1 MAIPFR
7 EWIKVNESKLN
18 AGRLGCKPL
27 MNRPKPEA
35 AFAHLWAPQNVV
47 YSQIVGHNFYCAMPF
62 VICKPMYW
70 RHFFGDRFAT
80 NKEKAMN
87 TFISSATIVFVSLT
101 AGCSSLP
108 QQTTGSTKVPSVE
121 AAVKTANTNGKVG
134 QVQSPA
140 TGKTYRYYQ
149 TDDQG
154 AQVATRQE
162 RRAMLEAAARGE
174 DVPFDD
180 SNVFKGVARAHAKT
194 TLAHAKLKK
203 FSGLDSM
210 IATIP
215 TDEFMLNY
223 DPPIDQDTPR
233 VKEELI
239 NVGVCAWIVAT
250 KNEDDNDYHIML
262 SNQDGSIIF
271 NAEMS
276 GIPPTGSKTNRK
288 KLFNARAVF
297 EAFVE
302 KDGRRTGSYT
312 GWGDAM
318 PVYVEGSL
326 FFDSEHK
333 PGKVGPA
340 FARPKSSWEIHP
352 ISKIVFEPEA
362 ALCNN

>member
-1 MAIPFR
+1 MSTHKFIATLVFI
-7 EWIKVNESKLN
+7 L
-18 AGRLGCKPL
+18 
-27 MNRPKPEA
+27 A
-35 AFAHLWAPQNVV
+35 A
-47 YSQIVGHNFYCAMPF
+47 
-62 VICKPMYW
+62 
-70 RHFFGDRFAT
+70 
-80 NKEKAMN
+80 
-87 TFISSATIVFVSLT
+87 
-101 AGCSSLP
+101 AGCSSIP

-121 AAVKTANTNGKVG
+121 AAVKLASASGKAG
-134 QVQSPA
+134 QIQSPT

-149 TDDQG
+149 TDDPG
-154 AQVATRQE
+154 AQAATREARQ
-162 RRAMLEAAARGE
+162 AAIAAATRE
-174 DVPFDD
+174 ADVSFDD
-180 SNVFKGVARAHAKT
+180 SNVFKGKARAHAKT

-203 FSGLDSM
+203 FSGLDALV
-210 IATIP
+210 ATIP

-239 NVGVCAWIVAT
+239 NVGLCAWIVAT

-262 SNQDGSIIF
+262 SNHDGSTIF

-276 GIPPTGSKTNRK
+276 GIPPTGSKANRK
-288 KLFNARAVF
+288 KIFNARAVF

-312 GWGDAM
+312 GWGDAV

-326 FFDSEHK
+326 FYDTEHK

-362 ALCNN
+362 SVCGN

>member
-1 MAIPFR
+1 
-7 EWIKVNESKLN
+7 
-18 AGRLGCKPL
+18 
-27 MNRPKPEA
+27 MNNFTLIA
-35 AFAHLWAPQNVV
+35 VFA
-47 YSQIVGHNFYCAMPF
+47 
-62 VICKPMYW
+62 
-70 RHFFGDRFAT
+70 
-80 NKEKAMN
+80 
-87 TFISSATIVFVSLT
+87 FVSAA
-101 AGCSSLP
+101 AGCSSIP
-108 QQTTGSTKVPSVE
+108 QQTTDGTKMPTVE
-121 AAVKTANTNGKVG
+121 AAVKAAGANGKAG
-134 QVQSPA
+134 QIQSP
-140 TGKTYRYYQ
+140 TGNIYRYYQ
-149 TDDQG
+149 TDDPG
-154 AQVATRQE
+154 AQAATRQA
-162 RRAMLEAAARGE
+162 RSDARAAAPRVA
-174 DVPFDD
+174 DVSFDD

-203 FSGLDSM
+203 FSGLDSL

-223 DPPIDQDTPR
+223 EPPIDQDTPR

-262 SNQDGSIIF
+262 SNQDGSIFF

-276 GIPPTGSKTNRK
+276 GIPPTGSKANRK
-288 KLFNARAVF
+288 KIFNARAIF

-312 GWGDAM
+312 GWGDAV

-326 FFDSEHK
+326 FYDSEHR

-352 ISKIVFEPEA
+352 ISKIVFEPEP